1 MKASGVYQG
10 EAMDFLTS
18 RGRISGSVSRITLMV
33 TMIDGGGGG
42 GTGNRKFHEGGSCSR
57 G

>member
-1 MKASGVYQG
+1 MG
-10 EAMDFLTS
+10 FLTS

-42 GTGNRKFHEGGSCSR
+42 TGNREFHEGGSCSR